1 VLQLLTSPSCLST
14 TSDLDRCPVQQ
25 HPLDAYGGLAA
36 FMPALLQQ
44 YKAFVKK
51 HPSLV
56 QNAERLLHWLVW
68 NPERFSGS
76 E

>member
-1 VLQLLTSPSCLST
+1 MSSLL
-14 TSDLDRCPVQQ
+14 R
-25 HPLDAYGGLAA
+25 H
-36 FMPALLQQ
+36 
-44 YKAFVKK
+44 YKAFVRQ

-56 QNAERLLHWLVW
+56 VNAERLLHWLAW

>member
-1 VLQLLTSPSCLST
+1 MS
-14 TSDLDRCPVQQ
+14 
-25 HPLDAYGGLAA
+25 G
-36 FMPALLQQ
+36 LLQR

-51 HPSLV
+51 YPSLV
-56 QNAERLLHWLVW
+56 VNAERLLHWLVW

>member
-1 VLQLLTSPSCLST
+1 VARGVRGVKPNCAASSNSGTMSSLL
-14 TSDLDRCPVQQ
+14 R
-25 HPLDAYGGLAA
+25 H
-36 FMPALLQQ
+36 
-44 YKAFVKK
+44 YKAFVRQ

-56 QNAERLLHWLVW
+56 VNAERLLHWLAW

>member
-1 VLQLLTSPSCLST
+1 MMTPPS
-14 TSDLDRCPVQQ
+14 
-25 HPLDAYGGLAA
+25 
-36 FMPALLQQ
+36 LLQH
-44 YKAFVKK
+44 YKDFVRK
-51 HPSLV
+51 HPGLV

>member
-1 VLQLLTSPSCLST
+1 
-14 TSDLDRCPVQQ
+14 
-25 HPLDAYGGLAA
+25 
-36 FMPALLQQ
+36 MPALLQQ

-51 HPSLV
+51 HPGLV